1 MRSMKKDANEGKL
14 VLTLGGDH
22 ALGAGTVAGV
32 LAFHPKTSI
41 IWVVSHKPH
50 IPHLTTHTP

>member
-1 MRSMKKDANEGKL
+1 MKKDANEGKL

>member
-1 MRSMKKDANEGKL
+1 MRSVMKAANEGKL

-32 LAFHPKTSI
+32 LASRPETGI